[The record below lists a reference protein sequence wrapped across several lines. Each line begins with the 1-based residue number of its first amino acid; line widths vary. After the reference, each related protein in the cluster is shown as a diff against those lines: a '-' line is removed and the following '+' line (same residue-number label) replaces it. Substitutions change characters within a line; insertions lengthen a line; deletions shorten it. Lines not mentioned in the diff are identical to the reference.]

1 MILMIFV
8 DDGIICSATKEGIAN
23 ILGFM
28 ENAFEIT
35 NSSPKIYV
43 DLHITWDRA
52 CLTMHVDQS
61 RYIAH
66 ILARYGFEN
75 DAPVAIPADPYSFL
89 DHESIAENPI
99 DNFFHTKTW

>member
-1 MILMIFV
+1 
-8 DDGIICSATKEGIAN
+8 
-23 ILGFM
+23 
-28 ENAFEIT
+28 
-35 NSSPKIYV
+35 
-43 DLHITWDRA
+43 
-52 CLTMHVDQS
+52 MHVDQS